1 MPMFSYRGRNSRGD
15 VLQGRIDSPNAQ
27 AVAVW
32 MSAVGITPVTIEQQR
47 SVGGSTPKWLTF
59 SFGPKKLGELEL
71 LLFTRQMGALVRAG
85 VPMMQALTGIQ
96 KSTTKQHMI
105 DILQTVRDDLD
116 RGFELSRAL
125 AKHPH
130 SFSEFYVS
138 MVKVGESS
146 GQLEKIFSRLHEQIQ
161 FDLDM
166 RRKLKGALRYPMFV
180 GIAMFIAVSIINI
193 WVIPTFAQVYATMR
207 LDLPLVTRILI
218 GTSALTIKYWWL
230 VLGAMAGI
238 VIAYRLYAKSAQ
250 GRLKIDRLKLKV
262 PIFGEIIN
270 KTAMARYSFSFATA
284 GESGVPLVE
293 AYTLASKVASN
304 SFFEQRILTM
314 RDGVERGESIYRVAQ
329 NAGIFNPLELQ
340 MISIGEETG
349 RMDEMLR
356 SISKMYQEE
365 VDFEV
370 SRLAQTLE
378 PLLIAGLGAMVAVLM
393 LAVFLPMWDLGQLAR
408 RK

>member
-1 MPMFSYRGRNSRGD
+1 
-15 VLQGRIDSPNAQ
+15 
-27 AVAVW
+27 
-32 MSAVGITPVTIEQQR
+32 
-47 SVGGSTPKWLTF
+47 
-59 SFGPKKLGELEL
+59 
-71 LLFTRQMGALVRAG
+71 
-85 VPMMQALTGIQ
+85 
-96 KSTTKQHMI
+96 
-105 DILQTVRDDLD
+105 
-116 RGFELSRAL
+116 
-125 AKHPH
+125 
-130 SFSEFYVS
+130 
-138 MVKVGESS
+138 
-146 GQLEKIFSRLHEQIQ
+146 
-161 FDLDM
+161 
-166 RRKLKGALRYPMFV
+166 
-180 GIAMFIAVSIINI
+180 
-193 WVIPTFAQVYATMR
+193 VYATMR